1 MVSPTQTHLAPEQL
15 AGADP
20 GVSWAAVFAGAAGA
34 IVISMLLVL
43 LGLGLG
49 LTATSPWMEQGASS
63 EGLGVSGVVWLIATQ
78 IIASALGGYLAARLR
93 RRQSGYHDHETRFR
107 DIAHGFMAWAV
118 ATLLA
123 TILIVGSAA
132 NLVGAGLQAG
142 GALASGAMSSA
153 GPMISSL
160 GGQDAGY
167 FVDNLL
173 RTEREP
179 LASDEPPQAVVMR
192 IFARTMSND
201 GQLAPED
208 RRYLVQLVS
217 QRAEISPAE
226 AERRIDEVQAQ
237 AVKTL
242 DDAKTT
248 ALQTADSA
256 ARIAAR
262 GALWTFVTLL
272 SGAVFASLAAVYAG
286 RRRDAS
292 PLADRPG
299 YIPPSAV

>member
-1 MVSPTQTHLAPEQL
+1 MTSPNETQLAPEQL
-15 AGADP
+15 AGSDP
-20 GVSWAAVFAGAAGA
+20 GVSWAAILAGAAGA

-49 LTATSPWMEQGASS
+49 LTATSPWMEQGASA
-63 EGLGVSGVVWLIATQ
+63 EGLGISGVIWLIVTQ

-93 RRQSGYHDHETRFR
+93 RRQSGYHDNETRFR
-107 DIAHGFMAWAV
+107 DLAHGFMAWAV

-153 GPMISSL
+153 GPMMSSL

-173 RTEREP
+173 RTERAP
-179 LASDEPPQAVVMR
+179 QVGDEPPQAVVMR
-192 IFARTMSND
+192 IFTRTMSND
-201 GQLAPED
+201 GRLTPED

-217 QRAEISPAE
+217 QRAEISQAD

-242 DDAKTT
+242 EDARTT
-248 ALQTADSA
+248 ALQTADNA
-256 ARIAAR
+256 AKIAAG
-262 GALWTFVTLL
+262 GAFWTFITLL
-272 SGAVFASLAAVYAG
+272 SGAIFASLAAIYAG
-286 RRRDAS
+286 RRRDAK
-292 PLADRPG
+292 PVVQRPG
-299 YIPPSAV
+299 YSPSSAA

>member
-1 MVSPTQTHLAPEQL
+1 MASPTETHLAPEQL

-20 GVSWAAVFAGAAGA
+20 GVSWASIFAGAAGA

-49 LTATSPWMEQGASS
+49 FTATSPWMEQGASA

-93 RRQSGYHDHETRFR
+93 RRQSGYHDSETRFR

-123 TILIVGSAA
+123 TILIAGSAA
-132 NLVGAGLQAG
+132 NLLGAV
-142 GALASGAMSSA
+142 ASGAMSSA
-153 GPMISSL
+153 GPMISNL
-160 GGQDAGY
+160 GGQDASY
-167 FVDNLL
+167 FVDSLL
-173 RTEREP
+173 HSERAP

-192 IFARTMSND
+192 IFTRTMSND

-217 QRAEISPAE
+217 QRSEISQAD
-226 AERRIDEVQAQ
+226 AERRIDEVRAQ
-237 AVKTL
+237 AVKALEET
-242 DDAKTT
+242 KNT

-256 ARIAAR
+256 ARMAAR
-262 GALWTFVTLL
+262 GALWTFLTLL
-272 SGAVFASLAAVYAG
+272 SGAIFASLAAIYAG

-292 PLADRPG
+292 PFADRPG